1 MDLRGGLPGSG
12 RKEGRVTGGTG
23 NGGYH
28 CTSRS
33 KPYSGDGCAT
43 ASQSGTALTGRSS
56 QAGGPR
62 AGAIQGGSAGSPMW
76 LRDWR
81 ARGVPPTRQARRT
94 GYFRLLTSL
103 QRTLAWRVRV
113 TALGRQESPDAPGSG
128 QSREASGS
136 TARGRKPA
144 VPSAP
149 SGTVPFGGRAALF
162 QGLEEIP
169 APRNRMRSTDAP
181 TLRCWDLPALGDA
194 MPVES
199 ASLSRP

>member
-1 MDLRGGLPGSG
+1 MDLRGGLPGFG

-28 CTSRS
+28 CTCRS

-76 LRDWR
+76 LRDWP
-81 ARGVPPTRQARRT
+81 ARVVPPARQARRT

-113 TALGRQESPDAPGSG
+113 TASGRDQPPLGKMLADHREGWAPGD
-128 QSREASGS
+128 SRVRWSDGHWPGSIADLASALDAVS
-136 TARGRKPA
+136 HLRKLA
-144 VPSAP
+144 
-149 SGTVPFGGRAALF
+149 GGEV
-162 QGLEEIP
+162 G
-169 APRNRMRSTDAP
+169 
-181 TLRCWDLPALGDA
+181 
-194 MPVES
+194 ES
-199 ASLSRP
+199 